1 MGQFGNQPDF
11 ATFDVKSITVAN
23 GFINDTPS
31 SASFLHSSVIYIGDN
46 TGTDLKVIPAGSVG
60 PSVITGFT
68 SPGFTGHGGIG
79 YEDARFNIDTAGGSG
94 TGLTVNF
101 TAVNG
106 VVQTVAVNTA
116 GTGYLNGD
124 LITITPQGADPGCDC
139 ATFRIQ
145 ATTGLPTAAQSIAFY
160 GLQAGGFLPV
170 TVDYVLATNAVG
182 TGNTTDVSKL
192 IAAR

>member
-11 ATFDVKSITVAN
+11 ITNDIQTVTPILAAN
-23 GFINDTPS
+23 LTAADSLNG
-31 SASFLHSSVIYIGDN
+31 SVIYVGTSAAGDKLN
-46 TGTDLKVIPAGSVG
+46 VIPVGAVG

-68 SPGFTGHGGIG
+68 SPGFTGHGGTG

-101 TAVNG
+101 TAVDG

-145 ATTGLPTAAQSIAFY
+145 ATPGLPTAAQAVSFIN
-160 GLQAGGFLPV
+160 LPQGEWFPV
-170 TVDYVLATNAVG
+170 VVDYVLSDVTTVTN
-182 TGNTTDVSKL
+182 L
-192 IAAR
+192 IAGK

>member
-11 ATFDVKSITVAN
+11 ATNDIKEVAPNNTISSETSLDASI
-23 GFINDTPS
+23 
-31 SASFLHSSVIYIGDN
+31 IYIGDN
-46 TGTDLKVIPAGSVG
+46 TTDGTTGCMVVIPAGTVG
-60 PSVITGFT
+60 PNVITGFT
-68 SPGFTGHGGIG
+68 SPGFNGHGGTG

-101 TAVNG
+101 TAVDG

-124 LITITPQGADPGCDC
+124 LITIDPQGADPGVG
-139 ATFRIQ
+139 ATFRIE
-145 ATTGLPTAAQSIAFY
+145 ATVGLPTVDQAVTFK
-160 GLQAGGFLPV
+160 GLGTGGFLPV
-170 TVDYVLATNAVG
+170 TVDYVLATG
-182 TGNTTDVSKL
+182 TTVAEL

>member
-11 ATFDVKSITVAN
+11 ITHDIKPILPSDGINSAKFLDGSI
-23 GFINDTPS
+23 
-31 SASFLHSSVIYIGDN
+31 IYV
-46 TGTDLKVIPAGSVG
+46 GTAPAGAKLNVIPVGAVG

-68 SPGFTGHGGIG
+68 SPGYPGYGGTG
-79 YEDARFNIDTAGGSG
+79 YEDARFNIDTTGGSG

-106 VVQTVAVNTA
+106 AIQTVAVNTA

-124 LITITPQGADPGCDC
+124 LITITTQGGDPGCDC

-145 ATTGLPTAAQSIAFY
+145 ATTGLPTAAQSIALLF
-160 GLQAGGFLPV
+160 GL
-170 TVDYVLATNAVG
+170 
-182 TGNTTDVSKL
+182 
-192 IAAR
+192 

>member
-11 ATFDVKSITVAN
+11 ATNDIKPITIIN
-23 GFINDTPS
+23 GFISDTPS
-31 SASFLHSSVIYIGDN
+31 SASFLNASVIYIGDN
-46 TGTDLKVIPAGSVG
+46 TGKELKVIPAGSVG

-68 SPGFTGHGGIG
+68 SPGFTGHGGTG
-79 YEDARFNIDTAGGSG
+79 YEDARANIDTIGGSG

-101 TAVNG
+101 TAVDG

-124 LITITPQGADPGCDC
+124 LITITPQGTDPGSDT
-139 ATFRIQ
+139 ATFRIV
-145 ATTGLPTAAQSIAFY
+145 AAPGLPTVDQAVVFN
-160 GLQAGGFLPV
+160 GLGTGGFLPV
-170 TVDYVLATNAVG
+170 TVDYVLATGTTVG
-182 TGNTTDVSKL
+182 KL

>member
-11 ATFDVKSITVAN
+11 ATNDVKEIVPT
-23 GFINDTPS
+23 DTIS
-31 SASFLHSSVIYIGDN
+31 SATNLNSSVVYIGDN
-46 TGTDLKVIPAGSVG
+46 TGDVIILIPAGSVG
-60 PSVITGFT
+60 PSVINSFS
-68 SPGFTGHGGIG
+68 SPGFVGSGGSD
-79 YEDARFNIDTAGGSG
+79 YEDARFNIDTIGGSG

-124 LITITPQGADPGCDC
+124 LITIDPQGGDPGVG
-139 ATFRIQ
+139 ATFRIV
-145 ATTGLPTAAQSIAFY
+145 AAPGLPTAAQAITFTNVVQGEWFS
-160 GLQAGGFLPV
+160 V
-170 TVDYVLATNAVG
+170 VVDYVLATKGAVS
-182 TGNTTDVSKL
+182 TTADSL